1 MKLGKAGQYFTCCL
15 KFNKLN
21 VIFAIVTIT
30 DLSHMSKLFINYKNV
45 YINLHWTAKLIY
57 YNHLNWLYFLHSQL
71 YHLWLITI
79 FLLFWTW
86 PGLRFPWSV
95 HSWEFSADHTAT
107 YIQYGTQCNRGR
119 PAAQK
124 TQGSLR
130 RPLPV
135 GPHRI
140 RILLKSQSGKAHL
153 KRRWENRAQMPT
165 FLICV

>member
-57 YNHLNWLYFLHSQL
+57 YNHLNWLYFLHSQS

-79 FLLFWTW
+79 FLLFWTLYHSFAYICLTVYCLIDL
-86 PGLRFPWSV
+86 GLSHYLSLILIICIRAILDFDLAY
-95 HSWEFSADHTAT
+95 SWTVE
-107 YIQYGTQCNRGR
+107 
-119 PAAQK
+119 
-124 TQGSLR
+124 
-130 RPLPV
+130 
-135 GPHRI
+135 
-140 RILLKSQSGKAHL
+140 ILVLA
-153 KRRWENRAQMPT
+153 
-165 FLICV
+165 LIYS